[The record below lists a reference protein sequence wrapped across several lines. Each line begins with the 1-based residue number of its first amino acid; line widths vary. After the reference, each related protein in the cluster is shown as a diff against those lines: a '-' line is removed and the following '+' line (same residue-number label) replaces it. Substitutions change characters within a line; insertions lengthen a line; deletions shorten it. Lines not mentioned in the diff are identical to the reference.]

1 MDLGAQDA
9 RRLTAALRR
18 MQLVQADERPR
29 LTQLTGGVSSLIVR
43 ADTALGPMCV
53 KQALPQLK
61 VAALWE
67 APVERNRAEV
77 AWMRIAQRIVPG
89 CVPAILGEDAQ
100 DNAFAMQWLAPE
112 DYPIWKAQLRDGVAD
127 TQTAQAVGRNLAA
140 IHAATSGDAQIARS
154 FAHDAGFHA
163 IRLEPY
169 FVETA
174 RKHPECAAA
183 LHALVETTANT
194 KLALVHGD
202 ISPKNILVGPVNGG
216 GERAHPIFLD
226 AECAWYG
233 DPAFDIAFCLNHLL
247 LKCMWRPQ
255 GKQDFLACFDALSA
269 AYLAGVTWEAPA
281 QIEARAAAL
290 LAGMLLAR
298 IDGKSPVEYIATDA
312 ERNRVRRFA
321 IPLLLQPAR
330 RLSEIRQRWSAA

>member
-1 MDLGAQDA
+1 MDLGAEDA
-9 RRLTAALRR
+9 RRLLAALRR
-18 MQLVQADERPR
+18 MQLVQADETPR

-43 ADTALGPMCV
+43 ADTTCGPMCV

-77 AWMRIAQRIVPG
+77 AWMRIAQRIAPG

-112 DYPIWKAQLRDGVAD
+112 DYPIWKAQLRGGIAD
-127 TQTAQAVGRNLAA
+127 TATAQAVGRNLAA
-140 IHAATSGDAQIARS
+140 IHAATAGDAQIARS
-154 FAHDAGFHA
+154 FAHDAGFYA

-183 LHALVETTANT
+183 LHGLVETTANT

-202 ISPKNILVGPVNGG
+202 ISPKNILVGPVHDGG
-216 GERAHPIFLD
+216 NAAHPIFLD

-233 DPAFDIAFCLNHLL
+233 DPAFDLAFCLNHLL
-247 LKCMWRPQ
+247 LKCVWRPDT
-255 GKQDFLACFDALSA
+255 KQEFLACFDSLSA

-281 QIEARAAAL
+281 QIETRAAAL

-298 IDGKSPVEYIATDA
+298 IDGKSPAEYITTDA
-312 ERNRVRRFA
+312 QRDRVRRFA

>member
-1 MDLGAQDA
+1 MDLGAEDA
-9 RRLTAALRR
+9 RRLLAALRR
-18 MQLVQADERPR
+18 MQLVQADETPR
-29 LTQLTGGVSSLIVR
+29 LAQLTGGVSSLIVR
-43 ADTALGPMCV
+43 ADTARGPVCV

-77 AWMRIAQRIVPG
+77 AWMRIADRIVPG

-112 DYPIWKAQLRDGVAD
+112 HYPIWKAQLRDGIAD
-127 TQTAQAVGRNLAA
+127 THTAQAVGRNLAA
-140 IHAATSGDAQIARS
+140 IHAATAGDAQIARD
-154 FAHDAGFHA
+154 FAHDAGFYA

-174 RKHPECAAA
+174 RKHPECAGA

-202 ISPKNILVGPVNGG
+202 ISPKNILVGPVNDQ
-216 GERAHPIFLD
+216 RQAAHPVFLD

-233 DPAFDIAFCLNHLL
+233 DPAFDLAFCLNHLL
-247 LKCMWRPQ
+247 LKCVWRPQ
-255 GKQDFLACFDALSA
+255 AKDGFLACFDALSA
-269 AYLAGVTWEAPA
+269 AYLKGVTWEAPA
-281 QIEARAAAL
+281 QIDARAAAL

-298 IDGKSPVEYIATDA
+298 IAGKSPVEYITTDA
-312 ERNRVRRFA
+312 QRERVRRFA
-321 IPLLLQPAR
+321 IPLLLRPTR
-330 RLSEIRQRWSAA
+330 SLSEIRQRWSAE

>member
-1 MDLGAQDA
+1 MDLGAEDA
-9 RRLTAALRR
+9 RRLLAALRR
-18 MQLVQADERPR
+18 MRLVQADETPR
-29 LTQLTGGVSSLIVR
+29 LAQLAGGVSSLIVR
-43 ADTALGPMCV
+43 ADTARGPICV

-61 VAALWE
+61 VEALWE

-89 CVPAILGEDAQ
+89 CVPAILGEDVQ
-100 DNAFAMQWLAPE
+100 DNAFAMQWLAPD
-112 DYPIWKAQLRDGVAD
+112 DYPIWKSELRDGIAD
-127 TQTAQAVGRNLAA
+127 TAIAQAVGRNLAA
-140 IHAATSGDAQIARS
+140 IHSATAGDAQIARA
-154 FAHDAGFHA
+154 FAHDEGFYA

-183 LHALVETTANT
+183 LQALVQTTANT

-202 ISPKNILVGPVNGG
+202 VSPKNILVGPPRKGG
-216 GERAHPIFLD
+216 DTAQPVFLD

-233 DPAFDIAFCLNHLL
+233 DPAFDVAFCLNHLL
-247 LKCMWRPQ
+247 LKCVWRP
-255 GKQDFLACFDALSA
+255 DTAASFLACFDSLSR
-269 AYLAGVTWEAPA
+269 AYLSGVTWEAPA
-281 QIEARAAAL
+281 QVEARAAAL

-298 IDGKSPVEYIATDA
+298 IDGKSPVEYITSEID
-312 ERNRVRRFA
+312 RDRVRRFA

>member
-1 MDLGAQDA
+1 MDLGAEDA
-9 RRLTAALRR
+9 RRLQDALRR
-18 MQLVQADERPR
+18 MRLVQADETAR

-43 ADTALGPMCV
+43 ADTARGAMCV

-77 AWMRIAQRIVPG
+77 AWMRIAERIVPG

-100 DNAFAMQWLAPE
+100 DNTFAMQWLSPG
-112 DYPIWKAQLRDGVAD
+112 DYPIWKAQLQGGTAD
-127 TQTAQAVGRNLAA
+127 TATAQAVGRNLAA
-140 IHAATSGDAQIARS
+140 IHAATAGDAALARS
-154 FAHDAGFHA
+154 FAHDAGFYA

-174 RKHPECAAA
+174 RKHPDCAAA
-183 LHALVETTANT
+183 LHGLVRTTANT

-202 ISPKNILVGPVNGG
+202 ISPKNILVGPVHGG
-216 GERAHPIFLD
+216 GKTAHPVFLD

-247 LKCMWRPQ
+247 LKCVWRPDTSA
-255 GKQDFLACFDALSA
+255 GFLACFDTLSA
-269 AYLAGVTWEAPA
+269 AYLAGVTWEALA
-281 QIEARAAAL
+281 QLEARAAAL

-298 IDGKSPVEYIATDA
+298 IDGKSPVEYITTDGD
-312 ERNRVRRFA
+312 RDRVRRFA

>member
-1 MDLGAQDA
+1 MDLSAQET
-9 RRLTAALRR
+9 RRLLDALRR
-18 MQLVQADERPR
+18 MGLLQTGETPG

-43 ADTALGPMCV
+43 AETARGPVCI

-77 AWMRIAQRIVPG
+77 AWMRVASGIVPG
-89 CVPAILGEDAQ
+89 AVPAILGEDVQ
-100 DNAFAMQWLAPE
+100 DNAFAMEWLDPAQ
-112 DYPIWKAQLRDGVAD
+112 YPIWKAQLRDGIAD
-127 TQTAQAVGRNLAA
+127 AATAEAVGRNLVA
-140 IHAATSGDAQIARS
+140 IHAATAGDAALARS

-183 LHALVETTANT
+183 LQQLVQTTAGT

-202 ISPKNILVGPVNGG
+202 ISPKNILVGRAGPV
-216 GERAHPIFLD
+216 FLD

-247 LKCMWRPQ
+247 LKSVWRPASTAAY
-255 GKQDFLACFDALSA
+255 LACFDALSA
-269 AYLAGVTWEAPA
+269 AYLAGVTWEVPT
-281 QIEARAAAL
+281 ELERRAATL

-298 IDGKSPVEYIATDA
+298 IDGKSPVEYITRDA
-312 ERNRVRRFA
+312 DRERVRRFA
-321 IPLLLQPAR
+321 IPLLQQPAGR
-330 RLSEIRQRWSAA
+330 ISVIRQRWSLA

>member
-1 MDLGAQDA
+1 
-9 RRLTAALRR
+9 
-18 MQLVQADERPR
+18 
-29 LTQLTGGVSSLIVR
+29 
-43 ADTALGPMCV
+43 MCV

-77 AWMRIAQRIVPG
+77 GWMRIAERIVPG

-100 DNAFAMQWLAPE
+100 DNAFAMQWLAPD
-112 DYPIWKAQLRDGVAD
+112 DYPIWKAQLRDGFTD
-127 TQTAQAVGRNLAA
+127 TATAQAVGRSLAA
-140 IHAATSGDAQIARS
+140 IHAATAGDAVIARS
-154 FAHDAGFHA
+154 FAHDAGFYA

-194 KLALVHGD
+194 RLALVHGD
-202 ISPKNILVGPVNGG
+202 VSPKNILVGPVNGQG
-216 GERAHPIFLD
+216 KAAHPIFLD

-247 LKCMWRPQ
+247 LKCVWRPEATT
-255 GKQDFLACFDALSA
+255 GFAACFDSLSA
-269 AYLAGVTWEAPA
+269 AYLSGVTWEATA
-281 QIEARAAAL
+281 QTEARAAAL

-298 IDGKSPVEYIATDA
+298 IDGKSPVEYITADA
-312 ERNRVRRFA
+312 QRDRVRRFA
-321 IPLLLQPAR
+321 IPLLLQPAS
-330 RLSEIRQRWSAA
+330 RLSEIRKRWSAA

>member
-1 MDLGAQDA
+1 
-9 RRLTAALRR
+9 
-18 MQLVQADERPR
+18 
-29 LTQLTGGVSSLIVR
+29 
-43 ADTALGPMCV
+43 
-53 KQALPQLK
+53 
-61 VAALWE
+61 
-67 APVERNRAEV
+67 
-77 AWMRIAQRIVPG
+77 MRIAQRVVPG

-100 DNAFAMQWLAPE
+100 DNAFAMQWLAPQ

-140 IHAATSGDAQIARS
+140 IHSATAGDAEIARS

-174 RKHPECAAA
+174 RKHPDCAAA
-183 LHALVETTANT
+183 LHALVEKTANT
-194 KLALVHGD
+194 KLALAHGD
-202 ISPKNILVGPVNGG
+202 VSPKNILVGPVNDAGKA
-216 GERAHPIFLD
+216 AHPIFLD

-255 GKQDFLACFDALSA
+255 SKEEFLACFDALST
-269 AYLAGVTWEAPA
+269 AYLAGVSWETTE
-281 QIEARAAAL
+281 QIETRAAAL

-298 IDGKSPVEYIATDA
+298 VDGKSPVEYISTDA
-312 ERNRVRRFA
+312 DRDRVRRFA

>member
-1 MDLGAQDA
+1 MELGAQDT
-9 RRLTAALRR
+9 RRLLEALRR
-18 MQLVQADERPR
+18 MALVQADEMPV

-43 ADTALGPMCV
+43 ADTARGAVCI

-77 AWMRIAQRIVPG
+77 AWMRVASRIVPAA
-89 CVPAILGEDAQ
+89 VPAILGEDAQ
-100 DNAFAMQWLAPE
+100 DNAFAMEWLDPAQ
-112 DYPIWKAQLRDGVAD
+112 YPIWKAQLRDGIAD
-127 TQTAQAVGRNLAA
+127 TATAQAVGRNLVA
-140 IHAATSGDAQIARS
+140 IHAATAGDAVLARG
-154 FAHDAGFHA
+154 FAHDAGFYA

-169 FVETA
+169 FVEAA

-183 LHALVETTANT
+183 LHQLVATTAGT

-202 ISPKNILVGPVNGG
+202 ISPKNILLGAAGPV
-216 GERAHPIFLD
+216 FLD

-247 LKCMWRPQ
+247 LKSVWRPDSTA
-255 GKQDFLACFDALSA
+255 GFLACFDALAA

-281 QIEARAAAL
+281 TLEVRASML

-298 IDGKSPVEYIATDA
+298 IDGKSPVEYINREADR
-312 ERNRVRRFA
+312 ERVRRFA

-330 RLSEIRQRWSAA
+330 RVSDIRNRWSLA